1 MAQVHLQATALSIIL
16 ALRHIRLLWCSP
28 LASIALASSCAGLIL
43 DDAYVWRKHLRGV
56 VGECDDDH
64 LLVSTLISKEPA
76 FRTLLY
82 YRLCQCG
89 RPTSQLLVAVLKRI
103 WRPERS
109 LRFWPDSL
117 GPRCF
122 ILHGW
127 ETTVNA
133 KSIGSDFI
141 LSPRVGLGYAGE
153 DAYPTVGDHVRIS
166 VNALVL
172 GDVTIGDHATVGAG
186 AVVVKDVAPGET
198 VVGVPARPV
207 GAAHG
212 SDARHA
218 VDLVPEGDES

>member
-1 MAQVHLQATALSIIL
+1 MAQEHHQAIAMSMI
-16 ALRHIRLLWCSP
+16 AAARRARLRWYSP
-28 LASIALASSCAGLIL
+28 LASIALASPCAALIL
-43 DDAYVWRKHLRGV
+43 EDASVWQKYLKGV
-56 VGECDDDH
+56 VGECHDDH
-64 LLVSTLISKEPA
+64 MLVSMLISKEPA

-82 YRLCQCG
+82 YRLCQCD
-89 RPTSQLLVAVLKRI
+89 RPTSHLLVAVLKRI

-141 LSPRVGLGYAGE
+141 LSPRVGLAHVGAHE
-153 DAYPTVGDHVRIS
+153 YPTIGDHVRIS
-166 VNALVL
+166 VNSLVL
-172 GDVTIGDHATVGAG
+172 GDVTIGDYATVGAG

-198 VVGVPARPV
+198 VVGVPAHPV
-207 GAAHG
+207 GSVNDQG
-212 SDARHA
+212 ARRA
-218 VDLVPEGDES
+218 PEEDV